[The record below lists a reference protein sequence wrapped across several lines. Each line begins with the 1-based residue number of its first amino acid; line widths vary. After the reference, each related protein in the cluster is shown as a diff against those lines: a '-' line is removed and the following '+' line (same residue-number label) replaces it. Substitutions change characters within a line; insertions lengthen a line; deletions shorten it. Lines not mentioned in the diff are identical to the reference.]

1 MSRITLILIMAA
13 VVGFG
18 AMTLRSTSAST
29 TSADLTLAD
38 AVPTPNM
45 PSPANINET
54 EQGVVVQSTGWR
66 NTVPH

>member
-18 AMTLRSTSAST
+18 VMTLRSTSAST

-45 PSPANINET
+45 PAPAAISET

-66 NTVPH
+66 DTKPH